1 MPRRLPPG
9 TSAPIT
15 HPVARRIAEY
25 WLAHPAAGDTA
36 KGIREWWL
44 SDTLGSAVNEEQ
56 VRQALQELMDLGVA
70 EQEAGYGAQAPRFRL
85 AVPVEDLP
93 QRLGPGPAVH

>member
-1 MPRRLPPG
+1 MSRHPPPG
-9 TSAPIT
+9 PAASIT

-56 VRQALQELMDLGVA
+56 VRQAVQQLMELGVA
-70 EQEAGYGAQAPRFRL
+70 EQEAGYGVQAPRFRL
-85 AVPVEDLP
+85 ALPVEEL
-93 QRLGPGPAVH
+93 QRRLGGGPVHH